1 MGFWKKVGRGL
12 GLGKGTA
19 AKELTAEIIGKRIRS
34 LSKRNRL
41 GFNRVRKGLGKDYYF
56 NRKSGKIEHARKI
69 SDKDMA
75 EMHGGG
81 TKKRKG
87 HLGGNIGRALT
98 ISSNPLGRSL
108 SRRLGRHKIK
118 PVSKYGSNSGK
129 SGLEGSNKTNQA
141 ILDFL
146 NYNNKLRNRMIKQEI
161 RRKEAGLGTSTGT
174 KKKKQVKK
182 VRTTSGGKGN
192 VSSVSG
198 RYSDTRGNTNSL
210 KLTGGG
216 NL

>member
-1 MGFWKKVGRGL
+1 MLSMKQNNPSAGFHGL
-12 GLGKGTA
+12 
-19 AKELTAEIIGKRIRS
+19 KRSTS
-34 LSKRNRL
+34 LMSQANFLK
-41 GFNRVRKGLGKDYYF
+41 
-56 NRKSGKIEHARKI
+56 A
-69 SDKDMA
+69 
-75 EMHGGG
+75 GGG
-81 TKKRKG
+81 
-87 HLGGNIGRALT
+87 
-98 ISSNPLGRSL
+98 
-108 SRRLGRHKIK
+108 
-118 PVSKYGSNSGK
+118 KYGSNSGK

-198 RYSDTRGNTNSL
+198 RYSDTKGNMNAL